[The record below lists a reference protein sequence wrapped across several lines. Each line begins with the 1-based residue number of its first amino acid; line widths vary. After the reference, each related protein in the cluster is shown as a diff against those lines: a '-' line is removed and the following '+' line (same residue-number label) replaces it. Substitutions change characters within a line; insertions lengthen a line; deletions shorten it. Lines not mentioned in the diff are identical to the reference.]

1 MGAKEQGADPTTV
14 ANRWQV
20 VPRTLNFITYQGDL
34 LLMKRG
40 LHKRI
45 FPGFYNG
52 VGGHIEHNEDP
63 LTSAR
68 REILEETGLAI
79 ANLRFCGSTHI
90 DAGQATGIILY
101 TFTGEAD
108 SREVV
113 DSEEGT
119 LEWLPLKPLLENL
132 ANGTNQLLLVED
144 LPITLPLIF
153 GNNGEASLPFFA
165 HVSYD
170 DHDQIRFIMAE

>member
-1 MGAKEQGADPTTV
+1 MGAKEQGADTTTT

-20 VPRTLNFITYQGDL
+20 VARTLNFITYQGDL
-34 LLMKRG
+34 LLMKRAM
-40 LHKRI
+40 HKRI

-52 VGGHIEHNEDP
+52 VGGHIEHDEDP

-68 REILEETGLAI
+68 REILEETGLYI
-79 ANLRFCGSTHI
+79 TQLRFCGSTHI

-101 TFTGEAD
+101 IFTGEAD

-113 DSEEGT
+113 DCEEGT
-119 LEWLPLKPLLENL
+119 LEWLPLAPLLESL
-132 ANGTNQLLLVED
+132 QNGTNQLPLVED
-144 LPITLPLIF
+144 LPITLPRIF
-153 GNNGEASLPFFA
+153 GMDAPPLPFFA

-170 DHDQIRFIMAE
+170 ASDQIVFRVAK